1 MIELEIPGRGVLRL
15 QHLVT
20 DVNGTLAADGC
31 LIDGV
36 AKRLL
41 GLSDRLQI
49 HLLTADAH
57 GRQETLDRQLGLQA
71 VRIPA
76 GGEVEAKGEYT
87 RKLGSE
93 QVVAL
98 GQGANDVEMLR
109 EAALGICVLGPEG
122 TAVEALMAA
131 DVVAPSVLHALDLLY
146 QPLRL
151 VATLRR

>member
-15 QHLVT
+15 QHLVI
-20 DVNGTLAADGC
+20 DVNGTLAVDGR

-36 AKRLL
+36 AKSLL

-49 HLLTADAH
+49 HLLTADMH
-57 GRQETLDRQLGLQA
+57 GRQAILDQQLGLTA

-76 GGEVEAKGEYT
+76 GGEAQAKGVYT
-87 RKLGSE
+87 RELGAG

-98 GQGANDVEMLR
+98 GQGANDVYMLQ
-109 EAALGICVLGPEG
+109 EAALGICILGPEG

-131 DVVAPSVLHALDLLY
+131 DVVAPCVLDALDLLY

-151 VATLRR
+151 VATMRR